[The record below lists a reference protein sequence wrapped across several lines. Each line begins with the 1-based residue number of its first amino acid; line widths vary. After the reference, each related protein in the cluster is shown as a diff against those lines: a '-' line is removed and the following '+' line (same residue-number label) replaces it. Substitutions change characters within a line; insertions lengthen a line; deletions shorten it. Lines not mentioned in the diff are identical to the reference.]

1 MALYFSGVCF
11 EFVISLGSIYRRLL
25 CHWATDSQCEPLC
38 SHPDSLSGTWLCCL
52 TGHYSFPSEV
62 SVGLWARQLRGKLY
76 SSSWQGICSRKAKHF
91 NQVFTGWVPAF
102 SWESGGLLWVRPWLV
117 HYWRWVH
124 SCLDKHSDGGHV
136 SKVPP
141 MWLSLPQEALS
152 AGLGPSQY
160 HVLRFTL
167 LGEHHCF
174 PEVPIECVYCVSCHP
189 RSFPESTLGM
199 AVLGAV
205 KALSP
210 AGERGPCR
218 GMVPWREAFQGAWWL
233 VFPRGRVLVYG
244 MSHCRSYLV
253 FIFTIIPNYLS
264 AGGGL
269 PPSSS
274 PDSFGRDPLAW
285 SGL

>member
-76 SSSWQGICSRKAKHF
+76 SSLWQGICSRKAKHF

-124 SCLDKHSDGGHV
+124 SCLVHALISIVVGG
-136 SKVPP
+136 
-141 MWLSLPQEALS
+141 MFLRSLLCGFPCPKR
-152 AGLGPSQY
+152 PSLQAWVHPSTMCSGSLCLVNIIVFQKY
-160 HVLRFTL
+160 L
-167 LGEHHCF
+167 LN
-174 PEVPIECVYCVSCHP
+174 
-189 RSFPESTLGM
+189 
-199 AVLGAV
+199 
-205 KALSP
+205 
-210 AGERGPCR
+210 
-218 GMVPWREAFQGAWWL
+218 
-233 VFPRGRVLVYG
+233 VFIVLVA
-244 MSHCRSYLV
+244 
-253 FIFTIIPNYLS
+253 IPGVSQRAHL
-264 AGGGL
+264 GW
-269 PPSSS
+269 
-274 PDSFGRDPLAW
+274 RC
-285 SGL
+285 